1 MAQADSI
8 AKAVLEEFDRL
19 PTNRKPA
26 VRSNGIREWVPL
38 SGIVAELADG
48 QLVCVALAT
57 GMKCLPSSKLSK
69 SKGVGIHDWHAE
81 ALALRAFNR
90 FILQECRDVML
101 QGDES
106 PFVRFRHDGN
116 GTVKRGDGTD
126 ITYSGQ
132 LFEWRHDVV
141 LHMYCSEAPCKITC
155 LSKSGDTDTGQVT
168 GSNIHTLLTPWEGG
182 DASMELTMA
191 AQEDASPWDAP
202 ITAEE
207 DAPGSLGLLSGRG
220 FFSRLG
226 TVRRKPGRADAPPT
240 LSKSCSDKLA
250 LRQCTTLLS
259 GLATLLITPS
269 TGLYLRSV
277 VLPSSQYSETGC
289 RRCFSAETDV
299 GRLAPVAER
308 IWPRPYAFVPFAV
321 KTTDLEFAF
330 STRHPSMIS
339 TKNASSNLAVAW
351 TLNGINEC
359 LVNGV
364 LRGRKEFDPIG
375 ASAVS
380 RRQMWKLAQQVATM
394 VMDNAQGSDDT
405 KRPEEKTLQR
415 LFDCK
420 TYNALKA
427 SPLLA
432 ARRAVKDDVKNLALM
447 GWTPNEN
454 DGNWGL
460 NTI

>member
-1 MAQADSI
+1 
-8 AKAVLEEFDRL
+8 
-19 PTNRKPA
+19 
-26 VRSNGIREWVPL
+26 
-38 SGIVAELADG
+38 
-48 QLVCVALAT
+48 
-57 GMKCLPSSKLSK
+57 
-69 SKGVGIHDWHAE
+69 
-81 ALALRAFNR
+81 
-90 FILQECRDVML
+90 
-101 QGDES
+101 
-106 PFVRFRHDGN
+106 
-116 GTVKRGDGTD
+116 
-126 ITYSGQ
+126 
-132 LFEWRHDVV
+132 
-141 LHMYCSEAPCKITC
+141 
-155 LSKSGDTDTGQVT
+155 
-168 GSNIHTLLTPWEGG
+168 
-182 DASMELTMA
+182 MELTMA

-207 DAPGSLGLLSGRG
+207 DAPGSLRLLSGRG

-259 GLATLLITPS
+259 GFATLFVTPS

-321 KTTDLEFAF
+321 NTTDLEFAF

-364 LRGRKEFDPIG
+364 LRGRKEFDPTG

-420 TYNALKA
+420 TYSALKA
-427 SPLLA
+427 SPSLA

-460 NTI
+460 DTI